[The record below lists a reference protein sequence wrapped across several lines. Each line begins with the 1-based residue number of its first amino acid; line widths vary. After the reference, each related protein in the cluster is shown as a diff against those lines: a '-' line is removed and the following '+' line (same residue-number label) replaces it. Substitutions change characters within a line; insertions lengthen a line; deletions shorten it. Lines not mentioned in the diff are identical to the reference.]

1 MTLHMFQQTW
11 RSDGFGQNMAF
22 LQAVEVQT
30 VPQFLSVSADD
41 GVFWSYMACQN
52 MAAGPGHRTSLR
64 DSMRACAVVGSHHR
78 LLYLQ

>member
-1 MTLHMFQQTW
+1 MSVQQLQAKHDAAYV
-11 RSDGFGQNMAF
+11 SADMAF
-22 LQAVEVQT
+22 LQVVEVQK
-30 VPQFLSVSADD
+30 VPRFLSVSADD

-78 LLYLQ
+78 LLYPQ